1 MDYNLLMRNEDL
13 INNST
18 TRLPICLC
26 LDVSGSMG
34 GAPINE
40 LNQAVRMFYDEIRN
54 DEIAVDSAEI
64 CIITFGNK
72 VECLADFATLAVQ
85 PYAPQLFAN
94 GYTPMGEAVNM
105 ALDFLD
111 QRKSEYRSK
120 GVDYYQ
126 PWLVLMTD
134 GAPNGDAGELDRAM
148 GRTQQLVM
156 QNKLTVFPLAIGSA
170 ADAYT
175 LQQFSPTHPI
185 LRMQGLKFKEFFKWL
200 SKSVSKV
207 SQSSPGQKIDFFKD
221 MEIIGWDDPFA

>member
-1 MDYNLLMRNEDL
+1 MENNLLMRDEDL

-26 LDVSGSMG
+26 LDVSGSMS
-34 GAPINE
+34 GAPIDE
-40 LNQAVRMFYDEIRN
+40 LNQAVRLFYDEIRK

-64 CIITFGNK
+64 CIIAFGSE
-72 VECLADFATLAVQ
+72 VECLADFATLAVLDT
-85 PYAPQLFAN
+85 PPMLYAN
-94 GYTPMGEAVNM
+94 GRTLMGEAVNM

-111 QRKSEYRSK
+111 QRKSEYRGK

-134 GAPNGDAGELDRAM
+134 GMPNGNSGELDRAM

-156 QNKLTVFPLAIGSA
+156 QKKLTVFPLAVGA
-170 ADAYT
+170 KADAET

-185 LRMQGLKFKEFFKWL
+185 LRLNGLRFKEFFKWL

-207 SQSSPGQKIDFFKD
+207 SQSSPGQEIDLLKNIRIED
-221 MEIIGWDDPFA
+221 WNQPFA